1 MWEQWGGCVKGEMFL
16 FYFFPYFFLCVCEAD
31 IVAPSELMDT
41 NRQWSEKAIYFLKSD
56 VQNHNWK
63 ANLVGN
69 YRECQVLRL
78 FYPLEHHLLATT
90 MIRQGF
96 GVPSETYQE
105 AVSTQWM
112 NTPSSQPAHNSA
124 YVCNMPNVNNL
135 PPQISSVYHGISL
148 LNLPSVHSNLLT
160 TSPTIA
166 HCNAKHSN

>member
-1 MWEQWGGCVKGEMFL
+1 M
-16 FYFFPYFFLCVCEAD
+16 CEAD

-41 NRQWSEKAIYFLKSD
+41 NRRWSEKAISFLKSD

-69 YRECQVLRL
+69 YGECQVLRL

-105 AVSTQWM
+105 AVSTQWILYYL
-112 NTPSSQPAHNSA
+112 H
-124 YVCNMPNVNNL
+124 L
-135 PPQISSVYHGISL
+135 HL
-148 LNLPSVHSNLLT
+148 NLLT
-160 TSPTIA
+160 TQPMCAT
-166 HCNAKHSN
+166 CQM